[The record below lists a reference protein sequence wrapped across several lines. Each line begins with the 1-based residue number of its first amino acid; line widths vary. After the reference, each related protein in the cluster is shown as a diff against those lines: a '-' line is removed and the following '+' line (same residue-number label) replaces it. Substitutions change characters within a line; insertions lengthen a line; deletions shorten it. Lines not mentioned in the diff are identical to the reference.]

1 VKKHDGHYQE
11 RTDLSKHG
19 KPGLV
24 LFLDC
29 TEQEAGFRTLG
40 QKNKRRDVESYN
52 ERIQVIEKHEG
63 SILEHYEDEGL
74 LMRVNASFD
83 ENKTYGMVL
92 DALNKNTEWM
102 NSRRK
107 EPAS

>member
-1 VKKHDGHYQE
+1 MKKHDGHYQE